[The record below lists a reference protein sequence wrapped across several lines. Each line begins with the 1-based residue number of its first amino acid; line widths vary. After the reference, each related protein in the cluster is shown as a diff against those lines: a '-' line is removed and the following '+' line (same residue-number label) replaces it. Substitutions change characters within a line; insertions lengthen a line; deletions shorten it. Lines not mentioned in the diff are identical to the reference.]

1 MSKTPTK
8 NTTQP
13 KELPVIRANKDHIN
27 ALFGMFAAINELE
40 KAQNTMENRIR
51 SVPNGWRDIK
61 LVCVKLDHLV
71 NDLCQ
76 TYPLEKLVSIRRM
89 LPHMKYKVQCGVAA
103 SNLNEDENLIASD
116 DLDTIAIFAHEQCK
130 LCIEQNCSKCKL
142 GKTFDRIFMYDRD
155 DGSWAHVDFD
165 RLRDEQK
172 KS

>member
-13 KELPVIRANKDHIN
+13 KELPIIRANKEHITD
-27 ALFGMFAAINELE
+27 LFGMFAAINELE
-40 KAQNTMENRIR
+40 KAQDAMENRIR
-51 SVPNGWRDIK
+51 AVPNGWRD
-61 LVCVKLDHLV
+61 VKMICSRLDRLV

-103 SNLNEDENLIASD
+103 SNLKEDENLIASD
-116 DLDTIAIFAHEQCK
+116 DLDTITIYAHEQCK
-130 LCIEQNCSKCKL
+130 LCIDQDCSKCKL
-142 GKTFDRIFMYDRD
+142 GRTFDRIFMHDRD

-165 RLRDEQK
+165 KLKER
-172 KS
+172 

>member
-1 MSKTPTK
+1 
-8 NTTQP
+8 
-13 KELPVIRANKDHIN
+13 
-27 ALFGMFAAINELE
+27 MFAAVNELE
-40 KAQNTMENRIR
+40 KAQSAMENRIR
-51 SVPNGWRDIK
+51 AVPNGWRDIK
-61 LVCVKLDHLV
+61 MICARLDSLV

-103 SNLNEDENLIASD
+103 SNLKEDENLIASD
-116 DLDTIAIFAHEQCK
+116 DLDTISIYAHEQCK
-130 LCIEQNCSKCKL
+130 MCIDQDCSKCKL
-142 GKTFDRIFMYDRD
+142 GKTFDRIFMHDRD